1 MSTSKAKR
9 ARTEQAL
16 REAYRRQSLPSPG
29 AAWYQAVMKQLRQE
43 SLAGI
48 IPFPPAEL
56 VAWRVA
62 WAAAAAALLIAVC
75 GFATMPTDAQIVWDM
90 HHLASP
96 YEWSLAMG
104 E

>member
-1 MSTSKAKR
+1 MNISKAKR
-9 ARTEQAL
+9 ARAEQAL

-29 AAWYQAVMKQLRQE
+29 MAWRQRVMEQILQE
-43 SLAGI
+43 SWTGI
-48 IPFPPAEL
+48 IPFPPADL

-62 WAAAAAALLIAVC
+62 WATAAAAILIAVC
-75 GFATMPTDAQIVWDM
+75 GFAIMPTDTQIVWDLR
-90 HHLASP
+90 HLASP

>member
-1 MSTSKAKR
+1 MNISKAKR
-9 ARTEQAL
+9 ARIEQAL
-16 REAYRRQSLPSPG
+16 RETYRRQSLPSPG
-29 AAWYQAVMKQLRQE
+29 IAWYQTVMEQVRQE

-48 IPFPPAEL
+48 IPFPPAEI

-62 WAAAAAALLIAVC
+62 WAAAAAAILIAVC
-75 GFATMPTDAQIVWDM
+75 GLATMPTDAQVVWDL
-90 HHLASP
+90 HHLTSP

>member
-16 REAYRRQSLPSPG
+16 RKAYRRQSLPSPG
-29 AAWYQAVMKQLRQE
+29 AAWYPAVMEQVRKE
-43 SLAGI
+43 SLSGI

-62 WAAAAAALLIAVC
+62 WAVAAAAIVMAVC
-75 GFATMPTDAQIVWDM
+75 VFATRPTDAQIVWDLNR
-90 HHLASP
+90 LASP

>member
-1 MSTSKAKR
+1 MSISKAKR
-9 ARTEQAL
+9 ALAEQAL

-29 AAWYQAVMKQLRQE
+29 VVWRQRVMEQVLQE
-43 SLAGI
+43 SWTGI

-56 VAWRVA
+56 VVWRVA
-62 WAAAAAALLIAVC
+62 WAAAAAAILIAVC
-75 GFATMPTDAQIVWDM
+75 GFATMPTDAQIVWDLR
-90 HHLASP
+90 HLASP

>member
-1 MSTSKAKR
+1 M
-9 ARTEQAL
+9 EQAL
-16 REAYRRQSLPSPG
+16 REAYHRQSLPLPG
-29 AAWYQAVMKQLRQE
+29 MAWHQAVMDQVRQE
-43 SLAGI
+43 SLVGI
-48 IPFPPAEL
+48 IPFPPVEL

-62 WAAAAAALLIAVC
+62 WAAAAAAILIAAC
-75 GFATMPTDAQIVWDM
+75 GFAAMPTDAQVVWDL

>member
-1 MSTSKAKR
+1 MNTIKAKR
-9 ARTEQAL
+9 TRMEQAL
-16 REAYRRQSLPSPG
+16 RKAYHRQSLPAPG
-29 AAWYQAVMKQLRQE
+29 AAWYAAVMQQVRQE

-56 VAWRVA
+56 VAWRFA
-62 WAAAAAALLIAVC
+62 WVAAAAAILIAVC
-75 GFATMPTDAQIVWDM
+75 GFATMPTDAQIVWDL
-90 HHLASP
+90 HHLTSP

>member
-1 MSTSKAKR
+1 MSISKAKR

-29 AAWYQAVMKQLRQE
+29 AVWYHAVMDQVRQE
-43 SLAGI
+43 SLVGI
-48 IPFPPAEL
+48 MPLPPAEL

-62 WAAAAAALLIAVC
+62 WAVAAAAILTAVY
-75 GFATMPTDAQIVWDM
+75 GFATMPTDAQIVWDL

>member
-1 MSTSKAKR
+1 MSINKAKR
-9 ARTEQAL
+9 AWTEQAL
-16 REAYRRQSLPSPG
+16 REAYRRQSLPSPDV
-29 AAWYQAVMKQLRQE
+29 AWYHAVMEQVRQE

-48 IPFPPAEL
+48 MPFPPAEL

-62 WAAAAAALLIAVC
+62 WAAAAAAILIAVC
-75 GFATMPTDAQIVWDM
+75 GFATMPTHAQIVWDLY
-90 HHLASP
+90 HLTSP